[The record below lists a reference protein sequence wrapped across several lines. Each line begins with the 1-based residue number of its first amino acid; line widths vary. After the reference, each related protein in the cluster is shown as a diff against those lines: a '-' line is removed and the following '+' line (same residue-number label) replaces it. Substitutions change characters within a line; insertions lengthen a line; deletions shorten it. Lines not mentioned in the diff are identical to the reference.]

1 MAENDEQRFAQKGTS
16 LSFRVPVAAIDRENA
31 LHVKRVAAV
40 GGDEV
45 VSIQGRLLVNGSPA
59 ESPTSACGTLVVRTS
74 SDSQPPPDINEPR
87 VPPNRFFVA
96 GDDLDNRTSTLTAV
110 FMVRSMSVGSEEN
123 PSICTGREKQL
134 ELGAP

>member
-1 MAENDEQRFAQKGTS
+1 LVENDEQRFAQKGTS
-16 LSFRVPVAAIDRENA
+16 LSLRVPVAAIDREKA

-87 VPPNRFFVA
+87 VPPNRFFVV
-96 GDDLDNRTSTLTAV
+96 GDDLDNSYDSRFYGGIDVSRVRGKPLYLYWSRKTARIGCAV
-110 FMVRSMSVGSEEN
+110 
-123 PSICTGREKQL
+123 K
-134 ELGAP
+134 